1 MHKQNNLY
9 IGRIASMARPLLA

>member
-9 IGRIASMARPLLA
+9 MGRIASMAGPLLA